1 MNKPKKEV
9 YDQFTFNSKNPL
21 ARFAHRSRYQ
31 NGLSLIPRK
40 EHLKVLDIGCGDG
53 RFLNEVLKNE
63 ESAQLLGYDPY
74 MDSALFPKIQISK
87 EWSEVD
93 DWMKQKGKFDVIV
106 CFEVLEHL
114 NPTRQIEILEKA
126 KMALKEGGVF
136 IVSVPIEKGIPS
148 VIKNLRRIMIHYD
161 AKIYNFRN
169 VVASF
174 FGYKTK
180 WMKQHRKESFYLSHM
195 GFFFDDL
202 EKVIAPLFNIES
214 RVFSPFKKFNAKVN
228 SQVFYVLNK
237 K

>member
-1 MNKPKKEV
+1 MDGPKKED

-21 ARFAHRSRYQ
+21 ARYAHRSRYQ
-31 NGLSLIPRK
+31 NGLCLITKK
-40 EHLKVLDIGCGDG
+40 ENLKVLDIGCGDG
-53 RFLNEVLKNE
+53 RFLNEVQENE

-74 MDSALFPKIQISK
+74 MDSALFPKIEISK
-87 EWSEVD
+87 KWSEVEG
-93 DWMKQKGKFDVIV
+93 WIKQKGRFDVVV

-114 NPTRQIEILEKA
+114 NTPRQIEILEKA
-126 KMALKEGGVF
+126 KTALKDDGVF

-161 AKIYNFRN
+161 SKIYNFSN
-169 VVASF
+169 LVASF
-174 FGYKTK
+174 CGYKTK

-202 EKVIAPLFNIES
+202 E
-214 RVFSPFKKFNAKVN
+214 RVVASFFKTKSKIYSPFKKLNAKVN